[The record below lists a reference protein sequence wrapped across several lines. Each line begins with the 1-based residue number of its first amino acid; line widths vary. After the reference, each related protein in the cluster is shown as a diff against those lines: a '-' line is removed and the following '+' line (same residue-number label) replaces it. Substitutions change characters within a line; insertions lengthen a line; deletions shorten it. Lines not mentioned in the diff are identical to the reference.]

1 MRDNRF
7 KNLRKGSV
15 IALVATSAF
24 AGIVGMGGA
33 VLGGAVLGGAGM
45 GVAGAQPLVPVRLGA
60 CSPTPGAGPGYSVS
74 IGNAQNGKQVCITV
88 GEKLLV
94 FLSVSPTSA
103 LKWHPVRVSPPGV
116 LTIAPLT
123 LMVSRNVTATNFE
136 ATHTGLAHLS
146 SERMAC
152 SPPPKSQVA
161 CGAMVSWRATVLVRA
176 APRAR
181 S

>member
-1 MRDNRF
+1 MRDNGF
-7 KNLRKGSV
+7 KNLRKV
-15 IALVATSAF
+15 PFVALVAASAF
-24 AGIVGMGGA
+24 AGNVGMGVAGVA
-33 VLGGAVLGGAGM
+33 GVSGAGM
-45 GVAGAQPLVPVRLGA
+45 GVAGAQPVLPVRPGV
-60 CSPTPGAGPGYSVS
+60 CSPTPGAGPGYNVS

-103 LKWHPVRVSPPGV
+103 LKWHPVQVSPPGV

-123 LMVSRNVTATNFE
+123 LMLSKNVTATNFK

-176 APRAR
+176 APQAR
-181 S
+181 Y